1 MIKDMDVLLM
11 HWGEQY
17 RQNGDA
23 SSMGSPM
30 AAIMEWG
37 GCAPRGIPGS
47 RIILGAGAGPDA
59 VAQEVGAA
67 LSEIEREDGRG
78 ERMQRLAVL
87 RYCEDPTQTWAAQM
101 HELGYVSKAKQ
112 TYYDLVHRLHVRLYE
127 VLNERSKARKW
138 LTVGRGDLP
147 QSLLK
152 VRQSCIELNNRK

>member
-1 MIKDMDVLLM
+1 MIKDMDVLLV

-17 RQNGDA
+17 RRNGET

-30 AAIMEWG
+30 AAIIEWG
-37 GCAPRGIPGS
+37 GCAPRGTPGS
-47 RIILGAGAGPDA
+47 RIILGAGVGPDA

-67 LSEIEREDGRG
+67 LSEIARDVGRG

-87 RYCEDPTQTWAAQM
+87 RYCEDPAPTWAAQM